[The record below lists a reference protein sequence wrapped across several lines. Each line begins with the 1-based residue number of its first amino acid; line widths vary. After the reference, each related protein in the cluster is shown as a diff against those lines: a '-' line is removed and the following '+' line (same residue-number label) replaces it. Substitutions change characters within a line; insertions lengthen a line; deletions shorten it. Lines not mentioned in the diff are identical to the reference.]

1 LRGKRNDDMVWLKHE
16 SMEVASEPCID
27 SDGFGRL
34 AALKLGVYWIR
45 RSLDIPRASHND
57 RGLSGIYIMQSPFG

>member
-1 LRGKRNDDMVWLKHE
+1 MVL
-16 SMEVASEPCID
+16 ASESCIN

-45 RSLDIPRASHND
+45 RSLDILRASYND
-57 RGLSGIYIMQSPFG
+57 RELSGIYIMHSPLVENSPP